1 MNFNDDKDDF
11 FDGPDIQEVP
21 KTPKAP
27 LLKPEDPDYW
37 EQDEPE
43 FEHLLPPRRNTT
55 IWLCVAAAVLAV
67 SAFIA
72 VYLWF
77 LSPLVTES
85 VQYGYLEDIEKR
97 GEVFKTY
104 EGTILPYKELMDTT
118 RVYRKDFVFSVKDP
132 AVAVELRR
140 LQYANLP
147 ARVEYEKYH
156 GSLPWRGESRIMVV
170 RVDTADPAKILPP
183 EFAPDI

>member
-1 MNFNDDKDDF
+1 M
-11 FDGPDIQEVP
+11 
-21 KTPKAP
+21 
-27 LLKPEDPDYW
+27 
-37 EQDEPE
+37 
-43 FEHLLPPRRNTT
+43 
-55 IWLCVAAAVLAV
+55 LAV
-67 SAFIA
+67 AAFIA

-77 LSPLVTES
+77 FSPFVTEA
-85 VQYGYLEDIEKR
+85 VQYGYVEDIEKR

-140 LQYANLP
+140 LQYANPP

-183 EFAPDI
+183 EFSPDI

>member
-67 SAFIA
+67 AAFIA

-77 LSPLVTES
+77 FSPFVTEA
-85 VQYGYLEDIEKR
+85 VQYGYVEDIEKR

-118 RVYRKDFVFSVKDP
+118 RVYRKDLSSP
-132 AVAVELRR
+132 
-140 LQYANLP
+140 
-147 ARVEYEKYH
+147 
-156 GSLPWRGESRIMVV
+156 SRILLLRWNCAVCNTPTFLHVSNM
-170 RVDTADPAKILPP
+170 RNITARCHGVEKA
-183 EFAPDI
+183 A